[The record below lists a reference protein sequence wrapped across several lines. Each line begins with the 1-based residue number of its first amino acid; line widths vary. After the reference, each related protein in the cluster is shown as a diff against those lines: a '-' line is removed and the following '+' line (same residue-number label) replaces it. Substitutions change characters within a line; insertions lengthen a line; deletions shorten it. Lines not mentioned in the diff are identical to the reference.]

1 MMSRVIFDIETV
13 GQDFDALDEGRQAYL
28 LKNAETE
35 AEEEE
40 VKEQLGLSPLTG
52 EIVAIGML
60 NPDTER
66 GMVLFQAP
74 NKEIEEFDEGS
85 ITFKTGSEK
94 EILQEFWDTINR
106 YGQFVTFNGRGFDC
120 PFIMIR
126 SAINRIKPTRD
137 LMPNRY
143 NGPHIDLLDQLSFF
157 GATRRYSLDMWCR
170 SLGIKSSKEE
180 GITGL
185 DVKELFTE
193 GRYLDIARYCA
204 RDLMATRELL
214 LLWESYIK
222 YRPES

>member
-1 MMSRVIFDIETV
+1 MSRVIFDIETV
-13 GQDFDALDEGRQAYL
+13 GVDFDTLDEERQAYL
-28 LKNAETE
+28 LRNAETE
-35 AEEEE
+35 AEEEA

-66 GMVLFQAP
+66 GVVLFQAP
-74 NKEIEEFDEGS
+74 EKEIGEFDEGG

-94 EILQEFWDTINR
+94 EILQEFWETINR
-106 YGQFVTFNGRGFDC
+106 YNQFVTFNGRGFDC

-204 RDLMATRELL
+204 RDL
-214 LLWESYIK
+214 
-222 YRPES
+222 